1 MVGLV
6 RYFAPILVA
15 KHAAKYLNS
24 GPASSITLTTGEA
37 ANKPHPGWAIV
48 SGYCGALN
56 SLTRALAL
64 DLKPIRVNLISP
76 GAIDTEL
83 WNGMSEEQRKGFSE
97 SIAKTSATGVIGKAG
112 DVAEAYLYAMK
123 DRNVT
128 GSIVSSNGGALLM

>member
-1 MVGLV
+1 MV
-6 RYFAPILVA
+6 RYFAPILLA
-15 KHAAKYLNS
+15 KHAPKYLSS

-37 ANKPHPGWAIV
+37 ANKPPPGWAVV

-76 GAIDTEL
+76 GAVDTEL
-83 WNGMSEEQRKGFSE
+83 WNTIPEEKREAFKA
-97 SIAKTSATGVIGKAG
+97 SIAKGTTTGAVGKPE

-123 DRNVT
+123 DKNVT
-128 GSIVSSNGGALLM
+128 GSIISSNGGHLLM